1 MEERNKTILVIARDQ
16 EAVSFLTK
24 HIVKKFDLITTSSW
38 EVGLQRFSQ
47 IKNIDFVF
55 IECGFIDGDDLNI
68 IRCIREIDMN
78 VPIALI
84 SEDSSTHL
92 ASEAAE
98 FGTLFYL
105 KKPFEGENLEKL
117 FLKCAALPHIQ
128 KSNVQNALDYI
139 EKHMMESITARDI
152 AASCSLSYRQ
162 TARKFKN
169 AFGMTIMEYVKQRR
183 VEKAK
188 GLLRGK
194 AMWIGDIAEVLGFA
208 DARAFRT
215 AFKSLTGM
223 TPKKYQTH
231 AHELNPENTS
241 SQRQHPFQI

>member
-1 MEERNKTILVIARDQ
+1 MDGVNKTILIIARD
-16 EAVSFLTK
+16 EETVSFLIK
-24 HIVKKFDLITTSSW
+24 HLAKRFDLITTSSGK
-38 EVGLQRFSQ
+38 VGLRRFSQ
-47 IKNIDFVF
+47 IKDIDFVF
-55 IECGFIDGDDLNI
+55 VDYELTDTDGLHLV
-68 IRCIREIDMN
+68 RRIREIDMN

-105 KKPFEGENLEKL
+105 KKPFEGEDLEKL